1 MFSGALNKSV
11 FHGHTLL
18 LEISEENDKHKFVYI
33 GGDMVCSFVTSDN
46 IYEYILNTDIIFI
59 LIMLLRDRKR
69 LFVGSEFQNY

>member
-18 LEISEENDKHKFVYI
+18 LEISEKNDKHKFVYI

-46 IYEYILNTDIIFI
+46 IYEYISNTDIIFYPYN
-59 LIMLLRDRKR
+59 
-69 LFVGSEFQNY
+69 VTTG